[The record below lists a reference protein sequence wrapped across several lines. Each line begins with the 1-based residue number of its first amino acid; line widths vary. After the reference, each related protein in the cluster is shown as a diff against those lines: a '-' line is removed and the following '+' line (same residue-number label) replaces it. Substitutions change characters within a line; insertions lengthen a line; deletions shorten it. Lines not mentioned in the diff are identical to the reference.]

1 MALSHKTDVE
11 INGETFDLVAVPS
24 PKSLMVREA
33 KNRLLGSLDLASLVD
48 DLGKLG
54 NFIRVAYNGVAGNT
68 EIQIKV
74 QRVGYKITHLADQ
87 SAVTVH
93 NFKRAS
99 NDVIQELQGT
109 YQYLL
114 DGLEEMA
121 LETLSLLTD
130 VAKEMA
136 TAAEKLRDDFEKAT
150 NDVNNALQDTQRAKG
165 TQEEKKK
172 ALQEERKNLKGKNR
186 KRKSYRRVRAKLN
199 KRRMLFSTRLK
210 KERTKG
216 WTSRAACS
224 QNWQMV

>member
-1 MALSHKTDVE
+1 MQK
-11 INGETFDLVAVPS
+11 
-24 PKSLMVREA
+24 
-33 KNRLLGSLDLASLVD
+33 
-48 DLGKLG
+48 
-54 NFIRVAYNGVAGNT
+54 
-68 EIQIKV
+68 
-74 QRVGYKITHLADQ
+74 VGYKITNLADQ
-87 SAVTVH
+87 SAITVH

-99 NDVIQELQGT
+99 KDVLQELQGT

-136 TAAEKLRDDFEKAT
+136 TAAEKLRDDLEKAT
-150 NDVNNALQDTQRAKG
+150 NDVIDALQDTQRAKG

-172 ALQEERKNLKGKNR
+172 AFQKERKNLKGKNR
-186 KRKSYRRVRAKLN
+186 KHKSYRRVCTKLN

-210 KERTKG
+210 KERTKR

-224 QNWQMV
+224 QNWQRV